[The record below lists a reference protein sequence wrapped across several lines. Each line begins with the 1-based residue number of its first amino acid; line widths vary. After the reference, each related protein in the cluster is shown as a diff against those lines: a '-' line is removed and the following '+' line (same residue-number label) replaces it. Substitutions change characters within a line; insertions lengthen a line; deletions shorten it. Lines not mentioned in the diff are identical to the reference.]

1 MIRYLALLFLFLTAC
16 NVGKKKEVV
25 AKIEH
30 PNSHVDVH
38 SFAQPDTARI
48 KHLSLNINVDFDSSI
63 IRGVAAYN
71 IINYGAKK
79 IHFDIADLTI
89 EKVYIDHPDKKS
101 QLKAVNF
108 QIIKGNMYGD
118 DLVVP
123 INEFTNTVHIVY
135 KTSPNSRS
143 LQWLSPEQ
151 THDKKSPFLYS
162 QGQAILT
169 RSWIPIQDSPGIR
182 ITYDATIQVPVG
194 MLALMSAENPR
205 EKDRFGTYEFKQSME
220 IPPYLIAMAVGD
232 LEYRKTGKR
241 TGVYAEP
248 GFLDE
253 AASEFSEMENML
265 VIAEELLGPYKW
277 DVYEVLTLPPSFPFG
292 GMENPRLTFGTPT
305 IVTGDKSL
313 TTLIAHEMA
322 HSWSG
327 NLVTNATWDD
337 FWLNEGFTVYIEQR
351 IMEGLYGKDYSDMI
365 AQIGYEDLVS
375 EMTVLDSSDTRL
387 KLNLAGRDPDDGMT
401 DVAYEKGAYFL
412 KEIEKTVGRE
422 KFDPFL
428 MQYFV
433 DFENK
438 SLTTEDFLAYL
449 DENLLEPNGK
459 AVNVEEWVY
468 SSGMPEDFKPEPSKR
483 FLLVEDQIAGWLNGK
498 PINIE
503 TTNKWSTF
511 EWVHFL
517 RFLPHELSIEQLTE
531 LDDQFHFTHSTNSE
545 IQAEWYT
552 IAIRNQYHIAD
563 PYIESFLIS
572 VGRRKFLEP
581 IYTEMKQTPE
591 GMVWARAIYQK
602 ARPFYHYVS
611 ISTIDDLLDIK
622 KTSIQL

>member
-1 MIRYLALLFLFLTAC
+1 MTRFLTLLLLFM
-16 NVGKKKEVV
+16 VGCEGNDKKEVV
-25 AKIEH
+25 KKIEH

-48 KHLSLNINVDFDSSI
+48 KHLSLNIDVDFDSLI

-71 IINYGAKK
+71 IVNHGAKN
-79 IHFDIADLTI
+79 IHFDISDLTI
-89 EKVYIDHPDKKS
+89 EMVYIDDPDKKNK
-101 QLKAVNF
+101 LKSVNF
-108 QIIKGNMYGD
+108 QIVKGNEYGD
-118 DLVVP
+118 DLVIP

-143 LQWLSPEQ
+143 LQWLNPEQ

-182 ITYDATIQVPVG
+182 LTYEATVQVPTG

-205 EKDRFGTYEFKQSME
+205 EKDRFGTYNFRQTKE
-220 IPPYLIAMAVGD
+220 IPPYLIALAVGD

-248 GFLDE
+248 GFLD
-253 AASEFSEMENML
+253 AAAEEFSEMENML

-277 DVYEVLTLPPSFPFG
+277 EVYEVLTLPPSFPFG

-337 FWLNEGFTVYIEQR
+337 FWLNEGITVYIEQR
-351 IMEGLYGKDYSDMI
+351 IMEGLYGKDYADMI
-365 AQIGYEDLVS
+365 AQIGYDDLVT
-375 EMTVLDSSDTRL
+375 EMSVLDPSDTKL

-401 DVAYEKGAYFL
+401 DVAYEKGSYFL
-412 KEIEKTVGRE
+412 KEIEKIVGRE

-433 DFENK
+433 DFENQ
-438 SLTTEDFLAYL
+438 SLTTEDFLEYL
-449 DENLLEPNGK
+449 DEKLLIPDGK
-459 AVNVEEWVY
+459 VVNVEEWVY
-468 SSGMPEDFKPEPSKR
+468 SPGMPKGFNPEPSKR
-483 FLLVEDQIAGWLNGK
+483 FILVEDEISAWLNGK
-498 PINIE
+498 TISNEITKE
-503 TTNKWSTF
+503 WTTF

-517 RFLPHELSIEQLTE
+517 RFLPHELSIDQLNE
-531 LDDQFHFTHSTNSE
+531 LDGQFHFTHSTNSE

-552 IAIRNQYHIAD
+552 IAIRNQYHDAD
-563 PYIESFLIS
+563 PYIDSFLIA

-581 IYTEMKQTPE
+581 IYAEMMQTPD
-591 GMVWARAIYQK
+591 GKAWAREVYMK
-602 ARPFYHYVS
+602 ARPNYHYVS
-611 ISTIDDLLDIK
+611 VATLDELLDVK

>member
-1 MIRYLALLFLFLTAC
+1 MTRFLTILLLFLAAC
-16 NVGKKKEVV
+16 NVSEKKE
-25 AKIEH
+25 AKKIDH
-30 PNSHVDVH
+30 PNSHTDVH

-48 KHLSLNINVDFDSSI
+48 KHLSLNIDVDFDSLI

-71 IINYGAKK
+71 IVNHGAKN

-89 EKVYIDHPDKKS
+89 EKVYIDHPDKKN
-101 QLKAVNF
+101 QIKAVNF
-108 QIIKGNMYGD
+108 QIIKGDIYGD
-118 DLVVP
+118 DLRVP

-135 KTSPNSRS
+135 KTSPHSRS
-143 LQWLSPEQ
+143 LQWLNPEQ

-205 EKDRFGTYEFKQSME
+205 VKDRFGTYEFKQTKE
-220 IPPYLIAMAVGD
+220 VPPYLIALAVGD
-232 LEYRKTGKR
+232 IEYRKTGKR

-248 GFLDE
+248 GFLD
-253 AASEFSEMENML
+253 AASSEFSEMENML
-265 VIAEELLGPYKW
+265 EVAEGLLGPYKW
-277 DVYEVLTLPPSFPFG
+277 GVYEVLTLPPSFPFG
-292 GMENPRLTFGTPT
+292 GMENPRLTFVTPT

-351 IMEGLYGKDYSDMI
+351 IMEGLYGKDYADMI
-365 AQIGYEDLVS
+365 AQIGYEDLES
-375 EMTVLDSSDTRL
+375 EMRVLDSSDTKL
-387 KLNLAGRDPDDGMT
+387 KLNLSGRDPDHGMT
-401 DVAYEKGAYFL
+401 DVAYEKGSYFL

-438 SLTTEDFLAYL
+438 SLTTEDFLEYL
-449 DENLLEPNGK
+449 DEKLLKPDGK
-459 AVNVEEWVY
+459 VVNVDEWVY
-468 SSGMPEDFKPEPSKR
+468 SAGMPKGFKPEPSKR
-483 FLLVEDQIAGWLNGK
+483 FLLVEKVIAEWLNGK
-498 PINIE
+498 TISNE
-503 TTNKWSTF
+503 TTKAWTAF

-517 RFLPHELSIEQLTE
+517 RFLPNELSIEQLTE
-531 LDDQFHFTHSTNSE
+531 LDDQFHFTNSNNSE
-545 IQAEWYT
+545 IQAEWF
-552 IAIRNQYHIAD
+552 ILAIKNQYHVVD
-563 PYIESFLIS
+563 PYLESFLIS

-581 IYTEMKQTPE
+581 IYTELIKSPE
-591 GMVWARAIYQK
+591 GTQWAREVYEK
-602 ARPFYHYVS
+602 ARPNYHFVS
-611 ISTIDDLLDIK
+611 IATLDELLDVK
-622 KTSIQL
+622 KTSIKL